1 MRAWVG
7 LAAVAGL
14 VLAAGCGGGGDDPAG
29 PTTSIPTWTA
39 PTSVPDA
46 TIATATTATTAAT
59 AATTTVVPTA
69 TTSAPPTTTT
79 LPPPRTATLLFT
91 GDLIPHAPVVR
102 AAERMADEAGG
113 ARAHDFRPLF
123 ADVADRIAGADL
135 AVCHLESPLT
145 DDLSALSGYPRFN
158 GPAGLADDLVDLGY
172 DACSTASNH
181 SLDNGWLGVLATLA
195 ALDAAGLA
203 QSGMAAS
210 EEAAV
215 EPLLLDAAGI
225 TVGLVSATFG
235 TNGLPRPEATPWI
248 VTDLDVDELLE
259 HARRARAAGAEFV
272 VLALHWGVEYL
283 TTPTATQRDQAESL
297 LADPDVDLIVGHH
310 AHVVQPVGRVGEE
323 FVAYGLGNF
332 LSNQSASCCAVG
344 AQDGVIVEV
353 VLEELQGGAGDGT
366 PEGESRVVA
375 RQVVAT
381 PTRVDRADDHRVV
394 DVAAAV
400 EAAVDA
406 GEDPDADLVAS
417 WFRTAERILAE
428 ELPAEVLEVRM
439 GRD

>member
-14 VLAAGCGGGGDDPAG
+14 VLAAGCGGGGDDSAG

-46 TIATATTATTAAT
+46 TIATATTATTATT

-113 ARAHDFRPLF
+113 AR
-123 ADVADRIAGADL
+123 
-135 AVCHLESPLT
+135 
-145 DDLSALSGYPRFN
+145 
-158 GPAGLADDLVDLGY
+158 DLGY

-181 SLDNGWLGVLATLA
+181 SLDKGWLGVLATLA

-210 EEAAV
+210 EEAAA

-353 VLEELQGGAGDGT
+353 VLEELQGRAGDGT

-381 PTRVDRADDHRVV
+381 PTRVDRADGHRVV

-428 ELPAEVLEVRM
+428 ELPAEVLEVRL